1 VEGSPPWAPLEA
13 ELGAAASD
21 EAAAAGSAEEEARPL
36 ERAAMEG
43 MDVHLCVSSTIRKV
57 STAVPTA

>member
-1 VEGSPPWAPLEA
+1 MEGSPPWASLEA
-13 ELGAAASD
+13 ELGVAASD
-21 EAAAAGSAEEEARPL
+21 EAAAAGSANEAERPR

>member
-1 VEGSPPWAPLEA
+1 MEGSPPCGGPAAAGAP
-13 ELGAAASD
+13 GAPDEDAVAASD
-21 EAAAAGSAEEEARPL
+21 EDEERFL

-43 MDVHLCVSSTIRKV
+43 MAVHLWESKTIRKV